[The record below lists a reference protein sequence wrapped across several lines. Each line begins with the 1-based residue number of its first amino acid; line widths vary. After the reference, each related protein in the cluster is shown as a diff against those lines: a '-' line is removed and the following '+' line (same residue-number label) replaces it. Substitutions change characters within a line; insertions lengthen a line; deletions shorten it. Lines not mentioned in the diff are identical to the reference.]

1 MRMSSSKQGNQWF
14 PRSDDNMSYSP
25 IMTGAGADNQLLG
38 ISEKQ
43 KYITHNYFW
52 TQLVDNPID
61 WQFLSCRHKL
71 LICIQKY
78 AINAS

>member
-1 MRMSSSKQGNQWF
+1 MSSSQQGHQRF

-43 KYITHNYFW
+43 KYITHNYF
-52 TQLVDNPID
+52 
-61 WQFLSCRHKL
+61 
-71 LICIQKY
+71 
-78 AINAS
+78 